1 MLAFAYGFK
10 IAIWLAGLALFA
22 RILLGRLRLTPPA
35 LAAWPV
41 SIEGFVTAIMLV
53 AAGGFLMPQAAAYLS
68 DDVLG
73 PAARDGNWWMVV
85 QGFAFQSGLLG
96 GVFLSF
102 LHIRRQL
109 RQTPPPLEIP
119 VTTPA
124 QSAATPTR
132 HPLLAGTVTFLVAVP
147 LIDGLGFGWKI
158 LLEQLGYSTGEQEMI
173 DLFRSVD
180 HPLLLV
186 LIVTLAAVVAP
197 ITEELIFRA
206 GLFRYLRTR
215 IPRPLALVIP
225 ALLFA
230 LPHGNL
236 AAFLPLCILG
246 VIFSL
251 AYERTGRI
259 AVPMIAHAL
268 FNLHTLL
275 LVMSGVTS

>member
-1 MLAFAYGFK
+1 VLAFAYGFK
-10 IAIWLAGLALFA
+10 IAIWLAGLGLFA

-41 SIEGFVTAIMLV
+41 AIEDFVIAILLV
-53 AAGGFLMPQAAAYLS
+53 AAGGFLMPYAAT
-68 DDVLG
+68 VLG
-73 PAARDGNWWMVV
+73 PAARDGNGSMVV

-102 LHIRRQL
+102 LYIRRQL

-119 VTTPA
+119 VTDMA
-124 QSAATPTR
+124 QPAATPTR

-147 LIDGLGFGWKI
+147 LIDGLGFVWKM

-173 DLFRSVD
+173 DLFRNVD

-215 IPRPLALVIP
+215 IPWPLALVIP

-236 AAFLPLCILG
+236 AAFLPLCVLG

-275 LVMSGVTS
+275 LVMSGVTT